1 MGLDDG
7 NMSDEAGAND
17 GWIRLLEEME
27 AMEDQLRQEGW
38 ETLTIAAGDAAP
50 VVPEKSRLDRHG
62 FAYVIPGDD
71 AERFA
76 ELFVPEGFPRT
87 EVYRAVEG
95 SNLFVLTVFRDPPT
109 EAAILLAGVLDLAN
123 LDECREISERTGTMN
138 THVLKIDGT
147 HVGSFEHDDP
157 KPFFPDNSGKSSKD
171 SK

>member
-1 MGLDDG
+1 
-7 NMSDEAGAND
+7 MSDEGGVND
-17 GWIRLLEEME
+17 AWVSLLEEME
-27 AMEDQLRQEGW
+27 AMEEQLRGSGW
-38 ETLTIAAGDAAP
+38 DTLTIAAGDAAP
-50 VVPEKSRLDRHG
+50 VVPETSRLDRHG

-76 ELFVPEGFPRT
+76 ELFVPDGFPRS

-95 SNLFVLTVFRDPPT
+95 GNLFILTVFRDPQT
-109 EAAILLAGVLDLAN
+109 EAAILLAGVLDLADI
-123 LDECREISERTGTMN
+123 DECREISERTGTMN

-157 KPFFPDNSGKSSKD
+157 MPFFPDNSGKSSKD